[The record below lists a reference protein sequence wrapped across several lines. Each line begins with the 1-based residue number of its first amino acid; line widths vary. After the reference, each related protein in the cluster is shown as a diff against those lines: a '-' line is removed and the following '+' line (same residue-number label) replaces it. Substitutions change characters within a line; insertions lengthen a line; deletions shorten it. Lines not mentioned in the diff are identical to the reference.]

1 MSLAGA
7 VSELNLVFQD
17 FRAAALDFSK
27 RPPGRALDVFQEL
40 HLPML
45 ALVPFFAAL
54 CPYRWAFKGGV
65 SIGKHII
72 LPVILILAVLMLA
85 ALFDRVTEHTE
96 PPEIGAPPQMRNLAL
111 YLHLPV
117 SATAPFFFLHPL
129 IGVLMVLVAAGYAG
143 WISIRSVSR
152 IRRITLMR
160 SLTQYISAAILALI
174 PLIVLVA
181 GMNMFRTLLNLGR
194 IF

>member
-7 VSELNLVFQD
+7 VSELTLVFQD
-17 FRAAALDFSK
+17 FRTAALEFSK
-27 RPPGRALDVFQEL
+27 RPPGRALDIFQEL

-45 ALVPFFAAL
+45 ALVPVFAAL

-65 SIGKHII
+65 SVGKHIL
-72 LPVILILAVLMLA
+72 LPVILILGVLLLA

-96 PPEIGAPPQMRNLAL
+96 PPEIGAPPQMRNLSL

-129 IGVLMVLVAAGYAG
+129 LGTLMVLVAAGFAG

-152 IRRITLMR
+152 LRRITLMR
-160 SLTQYISAAILALI
+160 SLTHYISAAILALI
-174 PLIVLVA
+174 PVIILVT
-181 GMNMFRTLLNLGR
+181 GMNLFRTLLSLGR